1 MGVFNYKSYSF
12 AHVAELVSS
21 YNLAI
26 LLTKLLLKDNN
37 YLSSVIKRKLPA
49 VIILQGCLLSA
60 LQDISVFLIILFSS

>member
-1 MGVFNYKSYSF
+1 M
-12 AHVAELVSS
+12 
-21 YNLAI
+21 
-26 LLTKLLLKDNN
+26 KLLLKDNN